1 MKGAVSMNTKTKSL
15 ILLLIILA
23 VTIGSI
29 FTFYN
34 LKQKKFTIKLG
45 LDLRSGSHLTL
56 ELKPVLDPTTN
67 KMKVIDFNAVKQ
79 TISVLEKRL
88 NPQGTKEVIL
98 KPEGLDRIIVEIPE
112 ETDLKKVES
121 LISKTAH
128 LEFKEQKINPALKQ
142 LEWKTVMEGTA
153 IKNAEAVYSG
163 GNEQPVVSFE
173 LTKEGT
179 ALFGEVTSRNVN
191 KPLAIVFDGKIISA
205 PNVAE
210 PILGGRGQI
219 SGSMDFAECQN
230 LAVLLNAGALPM
242 PVEIMESMTV
252 SPLLGAESLKK
263 SLIAGGI
270 GLGIVIIFMAI
281 YYLVPG
287 ILADIALVIYSI
299 IVLASM
305 SLGGFVLTLPG
316 IAGFILSIGMAVDAN
331 VLIFE
336 RIKEELKSDKSLRN
350 SVEIG
355 FKRAFSSILDSH
367 VTTFVGAGV
376 LYYYG
381 SSSVKGFGLTLML
394 GTFWSLITAVFVTK
408 VLTEVV
414 LDNQMVTNKKL
425 FGG

>member
-1 MKGAVSMNTKTKSL
+1 MNTKTKNL
-15 ILLLIILA
+15 VLLLIILA
-23 VTIGSI
+23 VTIASV
-29 FTFYN
+29 FTFYSV
-34 LKQKKFTIKLG
+34 KQKKFTMKLG

-56 ELKPVLDPTTN
+56 ELKPVLDPVTN
-67 KMKVIDFNAVKQ
+67 KMKVIDFNTVKQ

-128 LEFKEQKINPALKQ
+128 LEFKEQKYNPALKVM
-142 LEWKTVMEGTA
+142 EWKTVMEGTA
-153 IKNAEAVYSG
+153 IKKAEAING
-163 GNEQPVVSFE
+163 DIPTVSFE

-179 ALFGEVTSRNVN
+179 ILFGEITSRNVQ
-191 KPLAIVFDGKIISA
+191 KPIAIFFDGEQKSA
-205 PNVAE
+205 PIVQE

-219 SGSMDFAECQN
+219 SGANMDYDECMKMS
-230 LAVLLNAGALPM
+230 VLLNAGALPV
-242 PVEIMESMTV
+242 PIEIMESMTV

-305 SLGGFVLTLPG
+305 SIGGFVLTLPG

-381 SSSVKGFGLTLML
+381 SSSIKGFGLTLML

-408 VLTEVV
+408 VLTDVT
-414 LDNQMVTNKKL
+414 LDSQIVTNKKL